1 MKRLSLLGPTLMTAA
16 LAIAG
21 GASASPPA
29 PAPPPPAP
37 GNPSGP
43 SGRIAFDSVNV
54 NVGDVVRGQDIVAT
68 FTYHNNGVAPLHILA
83 AKPG

>member
-1 MKRLSLLGPTLMTAA
+1 MKRLSALGPTLVAVA
-16 LAIAG
+16 LAMAC
-21 GASASPPA
+21 GAEAAPPA
-29 PAPPPPAP
+29 PAPPQPAP
-37 GNPSGP
+37 ANPSGP

>member
-1 MKRLSLLGPTLMTAA
+1 MKRLSIFGSTVMTAA
-16 LAIAG
+16 LAMAC
-21 GASASPPA
+21 GAQAAPPA
-29 PAPPPPAP
+29 PAPPQPAP
-37 GNPSGP
+37 ANPSGP

-54 NVGDVVRGQDIVAT
+54 NVGDVVKGQDIVAT

>member
-1 MKRLSLLGPTLMTAA
+1 MKRLSLLKPALMTAA
-16 LAIAG
+16 LALAAG
-21 GASASPPA
+21 AFAAPPA

-37 GNPSGP
+37 ANPSAP

-54 NVGDVVRGQDIVAT
+54 NAGDVVRGQDVVAT